1 MCLGPGQ
8 PEVSLWHAERPC
20 TCTCLCFNRPKM
32 TINEATGMV
41 LGSVV
46 DPWACCD
53 LTFKILDPQDELVL
67 KATGG
72 CCQWGLCCSLPCGPC
87 KTVEF
92 DIKDPSSG
100 QEVGKITKTVPSCLK
115 FCVTDADNYS
125 LEFGNV
131 ASPQYKALLVT
142 LAIFMDFRYFDSRNK

>member
-53 LTFKILDPQDELVL
+53 LTFKILDPQV
-67 KATGG
+67 
-72 CCQWGLCCSLPCGPC
+72 QQ
-87 KTVEF
+87 V
-92 DIKDPSSG
+92 
-100 QEVGKITKTVPSCLK
+100 
-115 FCVTDADNYS
+115 
-125 LEFGNV
+125 
-131 ASPQYKALLVT
+131 LVT
-142 LAIFMDFRYFDSRNK
+142 IVYFLGRTCSKSNWWLLSMGTVLLAPVWTLQNGGVRHQGPFLWTGSW